1 MREIRS
7 SGSVEGVMSNRDL
20 YSDSV
25 AVPREYTTT
34 ARPGPRSA
42 EPIEVTPRVR
52 AAVRELGRVINSRL

>member
-1 MREIRS
+1 
-7 SGSVEGVMSNRDL
+7 
-20 YSDSV
+20 
-25 AVPREYTTT
+25 VPREYTTT